1 MRVYACLYGTCDS
14 TQTRVDPPGIN
25 ASSGSDGGGGSPAQM
40 VAAAGPAQTVA
51 AAGPAQ
57 MVAAAAATHTLGPVQ
72 MVAAAARAHQRATSD
87 RPCSAGSTSGAGPKS
102 RHSST

>member
-1 MRVYACLYGTCDS
+1 MVAAAAPTHTLGP
-14 TQTRVDPPGIN
+14 V
-25 ASSGSDGGGGSPAQM
+25 QM

-57 MVAAAAATHTLGPVQ
+57 MVAAAGPAQMAAAAARLRWWRRPGSDGGGGGPAQ
-72 MVAAAARAHQRATSD
+72 MVAAAARAHQRATSE